1 MKKFLL
7 RNMWL
12 ILLISFFSILLL
24 PNNLYAQDDLEVDG
38 FNIMPELSDD
48 EISDVNEAITKVW
61 FKWWMVQET
70 YREIAAHPG
79 FTTSEQ
85 LASWIMNRDTIVN
98 YLIFFVQFLSQ
109 IWLVVWTVFIMYA
122 GYKYMFSAFGK
133 GGVSSKIIINAII
146 WVLIVIF
153 SYAIMR
159 ILTSIIW
166 LT

>member
-1 MKKFLL
+1 MKKFLSK
-7 RNMWL
+7 NIWL
-12 ILLISFFSILLL
+12 ILIILIFGIFLL
-24 PNNLYAQDDLEVDG
+24 PNNIYAQNDLEVDG
-38 FNIMPELSDD
+38 FNIMPELD
-48 EISDVNEAITKVW
+48 EDEMANVNNQIEIVW
-61 FKWWMVQET
+61 SKWWEVWNN
-70 YREIAAHPG
+70 YNKAASEMK
-79 FTTSEQ
+79 TSEQ
-85 LASWIMNRDTIVN
+85 LASWIMNRDTIMN

-122 GYKYMFSAFGK
+122 GYKYMLSAFGK

-146 WVLIVIF
+146 WVLIIIF

>member
-12 ILLISFFSILLL
+12 ILIISFFSILLL
-24 PNNLYAQDDLEVDG
+24 PNNLYAQNDLEVDG
-38 FNIMPELSDD
+38 FNIMPELNDD
-48 EISDVNEAITKVW
+48 ELWEVNNQINIVW
-61 FKWWMVQET
+61 SKWWEVWKN
-70 YREIAAHPG
+70 YNNAASWLS
-79 FTTSEQ
+79 TSKQ
-85 LASWIMNRDTIVN
+85 LASWIMNRNTIMN

-109 IWLVVWTVFIMYA
+109 IWLVVWAVFIMYA

-133 GGVSSKIIINAII
+133 GGVSSKIIVNAIV
-146 WVLIVIF
+146 WVLIIIF

-159 ILTSIIW
+159 ILTSVIW

>member
-7 RNMWL
+7 KNMWI

-24 PNNLYAQDDLEVDG
+24 PNNLYAQDNLEVDG
-38 FNIMPELSDD
+38 FNIMPELKDD
-48 EISDVNEAITKVW
+48 ELKKINSQIDAIWSEWWHVWDHYNDEASRMK
-61 FKWWMVQET
+61 
-70 YREIAAHPG
+70 
-79 FTTSEQ
+79 TSEQ
-85 LASWIMNRDTIVN
+85 LASWIMNRNTIMN

-109 IWLVVWTVFIMYA
+109 IWLVVWAVFIMYA

-133 GGVSSKIIINAII
+133 GGVSSKIIVNAII